1 MVEGENILD
10 LHDLEA
16 AHALQSLS
24 HGSPLQVPETQIM
37 HELSSDDS
45 KVQFCRGRGTGEVF
59 PSRPGGNILHHVKG
73 TGIVRE
79 GECPGAICPCGM
91 SRSPC

>member
-1 MVEGENILD
+1 MVRGGD

-37 HELSSDDS
+37 
-45 KVQFCRGRGTGEVF
+45 
-59 PSRPGGNILHHVKG
+59 N
-73 TGIVRE
+73 
-79 GECPGAICPCGM
+79 
-91 SRSPC
+91 